1 MKLYN
6 VVYKYFKREKKN
18 TLIILLSIIVST
30 AMFLTVNIV
39 SEDRR
44 ILMIENAKEEN
55 GDYHSV
61 YVNPN
66 NEQVNYIL
74 NEDNIKY
81 CGIEKLLG
89 VHSINNQEIL
99 KIAYFDE
106 NYRDQVNININLLEG
121 ELPKNKNE
129 IALTDWHLKKINM
142 DNPIGQEIQF
152 EYRNNTTKELMK
164 TTFKITGIISSDP
177 VEKAKGT
184 ALGYVTE
191 ETVESNSGG
200 NALVSRIMFRFKDE
214 SNVNAQIDQLIVN
227 AKLQEDNIEKNQ
239 DLIYRLGDSNSVK
252 LPFYIINLIIIFVTV
267 LLIHNIMSILI
278 AKRNKDYGIL
288 RAIGFVPNDVRK
300 LLILESTIYAIIAI
314 PIGLILGGILSNIV
328 RKYLFAT
335 MYDISS
341 LKNNISTTVWLYIST
356 AILASI
362 TIILSIIKPLIDASN
377 VDPMIVIRATA
388 EKINIKANSK
398 FNRIISKFCS
408 DKINIAIK
416 NMIRNKK
423 RTTITITSMTIIGI
437 MIIVMYSSFTNNV
450 LTGGEFNNWIKGE
463 YLISGVDYW
472 SLTDNKVMYSEEL
485 VKKLEDSEGISEIL
499 PVRCKTLKAEATEQ
513 ILNKQSDSY
522 KNDPEK
528 YETNITES
536 KGEKIYNISLNS
548 FGVDNISVFEDNII
562 EGREYLQDFEE
573 RNYVYIEEEIKDII
587 DIKKGD
593 LINIKFVVD
602 TEEGRVFNDALGF
615 VVAGFITEGTIAN
628 RQSSSK
634 IDLFMHTAQFN
645 KVVGYS
651 GYERIDIWTDKD
663 VDQEYIENKLKNIVE
678 EAGVGEVLNFK
689 NEFEKI
695 EISNKKTEAMTLIFA
710 TLLGILAVTNIY
722 TTISTNIM
730 GRRREFFLYNAVGI
744 TKGEIRDISVI
755 EGSIYGTVSLI
766 ISVIIG
772 LIVRSILISEFVTEQ
787 LIDTEMIVVLIITA
801 LILILSGIIST
812 IISLYFVNKSDNTEF
827 LRV

>member
-39 SEDRR
+39 SEDSS

-66 NEQVNYIL
+66 NEQIDYIL
-74 NEDNIKY
+74 NEDSIEY
-81 CGIEKLLG
+81 CGVEKILG
-89 VHSINNQEIL
+89 VHSINNQETL

-106 NYRDQVNININLLEG
+106 NYREQVNINVNLLEG

-129 IALTDWHLKKINM
+129 IALTDWHLKKLNM

-152 EYRNNTTKELMK
+152 EYINNTTKELMK

-191 ETVESNSGG
+191 ETVESNTGG

-214 SNVNAQIDQLIVN
+214 SNVNAQIDQFIVN
-227 AKLQEDNIEKNQ
+227 ANLQEDNIEKNQ
-239 DLIYRLGDSNSVK
+239 DLIYSLGDSNSVK
-252 LPFYIINLIIIFVTV
+252 LPFYIINLIIIFATV

-335 MYDISS
+335 MFDISI
-341 LKNNISTTVWLYIST
+341 LKNNISTTIWLYIST
-356 AILASI
+356 AILAII

-377 VDPMIVIRATA
+377 VDPMIVIRSTA

-423 RTTITITSMTIIGI
+423 RTTITITSMTVIGI
-437 MIIVMYSSFTNNV
+437 MIIVMYTSFTSNV

-499 PVRCKTLKAEATEQ
+499 PVRSKTLEIEAAEK
-513 ILNKQSDSY
+513 ILN
-522 KNDPEK
+522 
-528 YETNITES
+528 
-536 KGEKIYNISLNS
+536 
-548 FGVDNISVFEDNII
+548 
-562 EGREYLQDFEE
+562 LQ
-573 RNYVYIEEEIKDII
+573 Y
-587 DIKKGD
+587 
-593 LINIKFVVD
+593 
-602 TEEGRVFNDALGF
+602 
-615 VVAGFITEGTIAN
+615 
-628 RQSSSK
+628 
-634 IDLFMHTAQFN
+634 
-645 KVVGYS
+645 
-651 GYERIDIWTDKD
+651 
-663 VDQEYIENKLKNIVE
+663 
-678 EAGVGEVLNFK
+678 
-689 NEFEKI
+689 
-695 EISNKKTEAMTLIFA
+695 
-710 TLLGILAVTNIY
+710 
-722 TTISTNIM
+722 
-730 GRRREFFLYNAVGI
+730 
-744 TKGEIRDISVI
+744 
-755 EGSIYGTVSLI
+755 
-766 ISVIIG
+766 
-772 LIVRSILISEFVTEQ
+772 
-787 LIDTEMIVVLIITA
+787 
-801 LILILSGIIST
+801 
-812 IISLYFVNKSDNTEF
+812 
-827 LRV
+827 